1 MGEQFERW
9 FDEGRASVAM
19 SEAAAAP
26 APAAIEAEPAPPA
39 TVTPVP
45 EPLPSL
51 GGEHKPVCTEPWK
64 SLYILRRG
72 VFPCCYG
79 GAPVAPM
86 DGYREAWN
94 SPLVQA
100 IRGEL
105 AQGRFHDYCL
115 RSPACPIVRKAQQAQ
130 ELPAAQTATLRARE
144 IRTEVDRLTG
154 GSAGRVYRVG
164 KRVFRAITGRFRS

>member
-1 MGEQFERW
+1 MDFGGSMGEQFERW
-9 FDEGRASVAM
+9 FEEGRRSVGTP
-19 SEAAAAP
+19 AAAA
-26 APAAIEAEPAPPA
+26 IEPALPA
-39 TVTPVP
+39 SVTPEP
-45 EPLPSL
+45 APLPSL
-51 GGEHKPVCTEPWK
+51 GSEQKPVCTEPWK

-94 SPLVQA
+94 APLVQA
-100 IRGEL
+100 VRAEL

-130 ELPAAQTATLRARE
+130 ELPATQAATLRARE
-144 IRTEVDRLTG
+144 LRTEVDRLTG
-154 GSAGRVYRVG
+154 GSAGRVYRAG
-164 KRVFRAITGRFRS
+164 KRVFRAITGQFRS